1 MSILIRIKLKKEL
14 VVIVLIGLKTSGK
27 NEKNSNFIVFFIRPP
42 KFPNGSCFVKGDDPK
57 NFLVSEAKYN
67 EMNERGTLKKN
78 KINKDLIKKKELP
91 KLQISTKKS
100 ESEGDIF
107 DENENKKIM
116 EFRNFDVLTKTL
128 LDKKK
133 VDKRDKKF
141 LVIKKKV
148 GFAE

>member
-1 MSILIRIKLKKEL
+1 
-14 VVIVLIGLKTSGK
+14 
-27 NEKNSNFIVFFIRPP
+27 
-42 KFPNGSCFVKGDDPK
+42 
-57 NFLVSEAKYN
+57 
-67 EMNERGTLKKN
+67 MNERGTLKKN

-116 EFRNFDVLTKTL
+116 ECRNFDVLTKTL

-133 VDKRDKKF
+133 VDKRDK
-141 LVIKKKV
+141 IPCH
-148 GFAE
+148 

>member
-1 MSILIRIKLKKEL
+1 
-14 VVIVLIGLKTSGK
+14 
-27 NEKNSNFIVFFIRPP
+27 
-42 KFPNGSCFVKGDDPK
+42 
-57 NFLVSEAKYN
+57 
-67 EMNERGTLKKN
+67 MNERGALKKN

-91 KLQISTKKS
+91 KLQIITKKN

-107 DENENKKIM
+107 DENENKKMM
-116 EFRNFDVLTKTL
+116 EFRNFNVLTKTL

-133 VDKRDKKF
+133 VDKRDKKY